1 MKEPNS
7 ILIEQQ
13 PINNLYLNDTIDGLG
28 IHGQGIR
35 NRPAETRNTDCD
47 LQ

>member
-13 PINNLYLNDTIDGLG
+13 PINNLYLNDTIDGAG
-28 IHGQGIR
+28 IHGQRIR
-35 NRPAETRNTDCD
+35 NRPAETTNTECD
-47 LQ
+47 

>member
-13 PINNLYLNDTIDGLG
+13 PINNLYFNDTIDGAG

-35 NRPAETRNTDCD
+35 NRPAETRNTVYD